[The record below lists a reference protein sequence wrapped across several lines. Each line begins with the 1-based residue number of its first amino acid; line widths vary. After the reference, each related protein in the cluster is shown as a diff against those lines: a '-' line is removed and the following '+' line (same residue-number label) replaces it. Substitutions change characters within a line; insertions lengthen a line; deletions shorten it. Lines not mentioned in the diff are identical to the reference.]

1 MGNFGE
7 TSKSRGRWFTIAGL
21 TFAGIALAVLVA
33 ATVWQGNERDSHT
46 SAAKK
51 HTDTAAFLQ
60 ESQTEAAVAA
70 ESLREYV
77 KTGDVTLIPQ
87 IQDHA
92 TVAVKNLT
100 DAISQGGVADLSDI
114 AAQGGRLADSLG
126 QVVALRQ
133 AGDVQASAGALEQ
146 LTPVFEGVTAEV
158 DEAVALELQE
168 ASSRQSS
175 AGTADDAASWLL
187 IASIAWGVALGVV
200 VTAVAARS
208 LFGRRVSKTPST
220 I

>member
-1 MGNFGE
+1 MGNLG
-7 TSKSRGRWFTIAGL
+7 TGKQGGRWFRLGGL
-21 TFAGIALAVLVA
+21 TFAGIVLAVLVA

-60 ESQTEAAVAA
+60 ESQTEAAAA
-70 ESLREYV
+70 AQSLGEYV
-77 KTGDVTLIPQ
+77 KTGDATLIPQ
-87 IQDHA
+87 IQEHA

-100 DAISQGGVADLSDI
+100 DAIKQGGVADLSGI
-114 AAQGGRLADSLG
+114 ASQGGRLSDALG

-133 AGDVQASAGALEQ
+133 TGDVQSAAGALEQ
-146 LTPVFEGVTAEV
+146 LTPVFETVTAEV

-175 AGTADDAASWLL
+175 ADKADDAAAWLL
-187 IASIAWGVALGVV
+187 IASIVLGVALSAV
-200 VTAVAARS
+200 VTVLAARS
-208 LFGRRVSKTPST
+208 VFGRRVSKTPST

>member
-7 TSKSRGRWFTIAGL
+7 TSKPRGRWFTIAGI
-21 TFAGIALAVLVA
+21 TFAGVVLALLVV
-33 ATVWQGNERDSHT
+33 ATLSQGNERDSHT

-51 HTDTAAFLQ
+51 HTETAAFLQ
-60 ESQTEAAVAA
+60 ESQTEAAAAA

-92 TVAVKNLT
+92 TVAVKSLT
-100 DAISQGGVADLSDI
+100 EAIGQGGVADLSDI
-114 AAQGGRLADSLG
+114 AAQGGRLSDSVG
-126 QVVALRQ
+126 QIVALRQ
-133 AGDVQASAGALEQ
+133 TGDVQASAAALEQ
-146 LTPVFEGVTAEV
+146 LTPEFEKATATV
-158 DEAVALELQE
+158 DAAVALELEE
-168 ASSRQSS
+168 ASNRQSS

-187 IASIAWGVALGVV
+187 IASIVWGAALGVV
-200 VTAVAARS
+200 VSIVAARS
-208 LFGRRVSKTPST
+208 VFGRRVSKRPST